1 MPQTWEPG
9 TKASTAKGKRT
20 GGDGPQ
26 TTNAEQRSLGIG
38 VLASKSATEPRSSA
52 WWDKFRMEQIAGAAT
67 ASLFAGLVPALV
79 MATLWHTAEIAPLA
93 FVFTFA
99 IALAHAVLFCLPIF
113 LAFRSKGWINIMT
126 CVVFGFAVG
135 AVPDGALTWPMQHAV
150 LYASRSVD
158 GVPTIIEGVITAA
171 GWVSYVKPVIY
182 CGLFGALGGFA
193 FWVAL
198 IWSGTCGKGCRRRS
212 CLILSIHRSPRSVEQ
227 RTAALEPMPA
237 RVNCRGLAAAGA
249 EGKATCGSEKTQ

>member
-1 MPQTWEPG
+1 MPQTLEPG

-26 TTNAEQRSLGIG
+26 TTNAEQRSPGIG
-38 VLASKSATEPRSSA
+38 VFASKSATEPRSSA

-67 ASLFAGLVPALV
+67 AFLFAGLVPALV

-99 IALAHAVLFCLPIF
+99 FALAHAVLFGLPIF

-135 AVPDGALTWPMQHAV
+135 AAPAGVLTWPMHHPEPHTSA
-150 LYASRSVD
+150 SVD
-158 GVPTIIEGVITAA
+158 GVPTIINEVITAA
-171 GWVSYVKPVIY
+171 GWVSYVKPLIY
-182 CGLFGALGGFA
+182 FGSLGALGGFA

-198 IWSGTCGKGCRRRS
+198 IWSDTVGK
-212 CLILSIHRSPRSVEQ
+212 
-227 RTAALEPMPA
+227 
-237 RVNCRGLAAAGA
+237 AAAAVDRSRASGA
-249 EGKATCGSEKTQ
+249 ELRHPVRSALPRAE

>member
-1 MPQTWEPG
+1 MPQTLEPG

-67 ASLFAGLVPALV
+67 AFLFAGLVPALV

-99 IALAHAVLFCLPIF
+99 IALAHAVLFGLPIF

-126 CVVFGFAVG
+126 CVVLGFAVG
-135 AVPDGALTWPMQHAV
+135 AVPDGALTC
-150 LYASRSVD
+150 
-158 GVPTIIEGVITAA
+158 GVPTIIDGVITAA

-198 IWSGTCGKGCRRRS
+198 IWSGTCGK
-212 CLILSIHRSPRSVEQ
+212 
-227 RTAALEPMPA
+227 
-237 RVNCRGLAAAGA
+237 AAAVDRV
-249 EGKATCGSEKTQ
+249 